1 MIKKSLKSKKK
12 ERNGKKMMK
21 NEMSVIKLKA
31 VCWYLEIDGF
41 FVKILR

>member
-1 MIKKSLKSKKK
+1 MIKKSVKSKKK
-12 ERNGKKMMK
+12 VK